1 MRLAGK
7 VIVVTGSSTGIGEA
21 MARRFVAE
29 GARVVVHGTRRNA
42 AEQVAASLGPSAAV
56 YTGDLSDPTV
66 PAELIRFTVATF
78 GQLDGLV
85 NNAAVTTRAN
95 IHTTTPSVFD
105 KIIAINL
112 RAPLLLIQ
120 AALPHLMQSKGS
132 VLNIGSINGYCG
144 EPNLLPYSISKGGL
158 MTLTRNLADALCY
171 DGVRVNQIN
180 VGWVLT
186 PNENALK
193 ISEGLPPD
201 WSERPPRGFAP
212 SGRLI
217 RPEEVAAL
225 AVYWMSDESTP
236 VSGSVME
243 FEQYPVIGRNPPKES
258 L

>member
-1 MRLAGK
+1 MQLAGK
-7 VIVVTGSSTGIGEA
+7 VILVTGSSTGIGEA

-29 GARVVVHGTRRNA
+29 GARVVVHGTRRGA
-42 AEQVAASLGPSAAV
+42 AEQVASSLGPSAAV
-56 YTGDLSDPTV
+56 CIGDLSDPTI
-66 PAELIRFTVATF
+66 PADLIRFTMSTF

-95 IHTTTPSVFD
+95 LHTTTQAVFD
-105 KIIAINL
+105 RILAINL

-120 AALPHLMQSKGS
+120 AALPHLVAARGS

-158 MTLTRNLADALCY
+158 MTLSRNLADSLCY
-171 DGVRVNQIN
+171 DGVRVNHIN

-201 WSERPPRGFAP
+201 WGERPPRGFAP

-225 AVYWMSDESTP
+225 AVYWMSDESRP
-236 VSGSVME
+236 ISGSVME
-243 FEQYPVIGRNPPKES
+243 LEQYPVIGRNPPKES